1 MIISST
7 LLLDQFEKDFR
18 DFLILFFTLF
28 FYKFFRQILTFQI
41 GD

>member
-18 DFLILFFTLF
+18 DFLIIF
-28 FYKFFRQILTFQI
+28 FYFILL
-41 GD
+41 